1 MLTRLQQLH
10 LASLIAMRAEL
21 QAQADGLQA
30 RADAATNALASAEP
44 TPANTPA
51 TILGAAADSLAER
64 TRVLSRLDI
73 LAAAIAVAQAA

>member
-1 MLTRLQQLH
+1 MLTERQRLH
-10 LASLIAMRAEL
+10 LVALIAMRTEL
-21 QAQADGLQA
+21 QTQAAEIQA
-30 RADAATNALASAEP
+30 RADAATSALASAEP